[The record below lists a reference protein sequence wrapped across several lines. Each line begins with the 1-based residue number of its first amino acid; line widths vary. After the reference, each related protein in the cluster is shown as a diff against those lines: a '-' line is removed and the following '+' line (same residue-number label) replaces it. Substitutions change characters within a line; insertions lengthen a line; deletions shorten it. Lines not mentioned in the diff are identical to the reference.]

1 MLWSKILRK
10 VARRPEKAV
19 RNVPWQ
25 ADPDARRPVRIA
37 PWIRLDFHSD
47 TLDIMMT

>member
-1 MLWSKILRK
+1 MWSKILRK
-10 VARRPEKAV
+10 TARWSEKAV

-25 ADPDARRPVRIA
+25 ADPDAGRPVRIA

-47 TLDIMMT
+47 SLDIIMT